1 MFNISQ
7 KRIILIFLAIFFLA
21 VVFVALRI
29 GLFLINP
36 AERGGADQVIVVKE
50 GLSLQ
55 EVADE
60 LERTKIITNRSLF
73 MMWARVMGYSTK
85 IKAGEYQLSP
95 RMAPIRVL
103 EILTTGTIITHPV
116 TIPEGFTKEQIAEL
130 LSRKGLVKKL
140 RFLSLTDDPEV
151 LKKYGI
157 SGPSLEGYLYP
168 DTYQVGRGLSAES
181 IIDVMVRRFWEVA
194 KPFAKRAEESG
205 MKMKEVVIIA
215 SIVEKETGLGEERP
229 IIASVFLNR
238 IKKRMRLA
246 SDPTVIYGIKNFDG
260 NLTRKDLA
268 TRTPYNT
275 YVIRGLPP
283 GPIANPGQEAIKAVL
298 YPAKTN
304 YLYFVSKNDGS
315 HHFSKTLKEHN
326 KAVIKYQKRRR
337 TRYRKTS

>member
-1 MFNISQ
+1 MFNISH
-7 KRIILIFLAIFFLA
+7 KRIILIFLAIFSLA
-21 VVFVALRI
+21 VVIVALRI

-36 AERGGADQVIVVKE
+36 AEKGGADQVIVVEE
-50 GLSLQ
+50 GLSLL

-60 LERTKIITNRSLF
+60 LERKKIITNRSLF
-73 MMWARVMGYSTK
+73 MMWARVKGYSTK
-85 IKAGEYQLSP
+85 IKAGEYQLNP

-103 EILTTGTIITHPV
+103 EILTTGTIITHAV
-116 TIPEGFTKEQIAEL
+116 TIPEGFTNEQIAEL
-130 LSRKGLVKKL
+130 LSRKGLVNKQ

-151 LKKYGI
+151 LKKHGI

-168 DTYQVGRGLSAES
+168 DTYQFGRGLSAES
-181 IIDVMVRRFWEVA
+181 IIDVMVRRFWDVA

-337 TRYRKTS
+337 TRHRKTS

>member
-85 IKAGEYQLSP
+85 IKAGEYRLSP

-275 YVIRGLPP
+275 YVVRGLPP